1 MYKCT
6 LSNLGQRPN
15 LTPSFS
21 EPSPE
26 DKSNAG
32 PSYVSQQL
40 LMSQRMSMN
49 GMYTVNFPADT
60 MSLFA
65 GSADGEYLRPV
76 SCDPDLDLCLG
87 STKVPDDHYC
97 PYT

>member
-49 GMYTVNFPADT
+49 GMYTVNSLADT
-60 MSLFA
+60 MSPFA
-65 GSADGEYLRPV
+65 GLADGGYLRPV
-76 SCDPDLDLCLG
+76 SFGPDLCLG
-87 STKVPDDHYC
+87 STRVPDDHCC